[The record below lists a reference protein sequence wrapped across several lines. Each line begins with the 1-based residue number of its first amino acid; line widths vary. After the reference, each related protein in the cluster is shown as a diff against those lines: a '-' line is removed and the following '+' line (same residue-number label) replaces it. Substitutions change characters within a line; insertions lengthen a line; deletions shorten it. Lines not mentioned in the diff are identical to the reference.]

1 MARGPAA
8 LVRARYSRDQ
18 PLATHAARLAVT
30 DEHTAR
36 VELLL
41 HAARPLVRDSAGAS
55 RRGRAAALALPGAIR
70 MGCPRNGSPGIFLAI
85 YLAPSSQVG
94 APPHAAPR
102 ASLPQSKTH
111 AKTQSKTHALR
122 NSKTKGQAEL
132 SGAALLAH
140 FYTAELAA
148 NVTRIF
154 ARDLLAFGYPP
165 WNGVS
170 SASSMPVTPDSI
182 RRWAQERFRP
192 AFVHGQQ
199 QIGRASCRERV

>member
-1 MARGPAA
+1 
-8 LVRARYSRDQ
+8 
-18 PLATHAARLAVT
+18 
-30 DEHTAR
+30 
-36 VELLL
+36 
-41 HAARPLVRDSAGAS
+41 
-55 RRGRAAALALPGAIR
+55 

-111 AKTQSKTHALR
+111 AKALR
-122 NSKTKGQAEL
+122 NSKTKGEAEL

-170 SASSMPVTPDSI
+170 SVVDACDS
-182 RRWAQERFRP
+182 R
-192 AFVHGQQ
+192 
-199 QIGRASCRERV
+199 